1 VVVLEQDVEVVENET
16 ALVSGDPNA
25 TVNETVVREQR
36 ELDRFETTVANN
48 ESWHQTYDLEPTM
61 TGENQRIVWLLFP
74 GGEVPAEPL
83 DGGHGILR
91 PPLGRCLRVERLRR
105 VLVRSRIVWF
115 LILHYFG

>member
-16 ALVSGDPNA
+16 ALEEGEANA

-74 GGEVPAEPL
+74 GGDVPAEPSMDDTEYSVHL
-83 DGGHGILR
+83 WVDVSASTNSNAQ
-91 PPLGRCLRVERLRR
+91 PAA
-105 VLVRSRIVWF
+105 S
-115 LILHYFG
+115 